1 MQLVEVTRYE
11 ILDDNGKAIASF
23 SSKDDAVQFLSWQMP
38 KNENQEFVDW
48 LLDAEATSTEP
59 SKPVKQS
66 PEEELIESLKDI
78 GMKVSAPKT
87 VEGVGRYW
95 VLTQHGLKAHLW
107 HCGARGWS
115 ICHPTQHEES
125 KRSQAWLDIFAFD
138 VVEFADCNGIELEA

>member
-23 SSKDDAVQFLSWQMP
+23 SSKHDAVQFLSSQMP

>member
-11 ILDDNGKAIASF
+11 ILDDNGKAIALF
-23 SSKDDAVQFLSWQMP
+23 NSK
-38 KNENQEFVDW
+38 K
-48 LLDAEATSTEP
+48 DAERFIKSSEP
-59 SKPVKQS
+59 SKPIKQS

-78 GMKVSAPKT
+78 GFKVSAPKK
-87 VEGVGRYW
+87 VDGVGKYW
-95 VLTQHGLKAHLW
+95 TLTKDRQKAHLW
-107 HCGARGWS
+107 NCGARGWS